1 MQTAWQKVQIARASN
16 RKTSLDYIEKIFDE
30 FIELHGDRNYRDDK
44 AMVCGLARI
53 GTQNYTVIA
62 EQKGRNTKENIE
74 RNFGMPNPES
84 YRKAIRIMK
93 QAEKFNRPVITFIDT
108 KGAYPGVEAEQ
119 RGQGEAIAKS
129 MFEMAKLTVPVIAI
143 VIGEGS
149 SGGALAIGVANKV
162 IMLENAIYSIL
173 SPEGYSSILWKDSS
187 RFKEAADRM
196 KLTANDLYDMG
207 IIETVIKESIENYT
221 KEKNQNIKKTM
232 DIEMFGKLSDA
243 FGPSGFEEDVIRTIA
258 DYCKEFDVENDAMNN
273 LYVRMPG
280 TKQDSRPV
288 IQLDAHLDA
297 CGFMVQNIQ
306 DNGCLGIIMLG
317 GFHLTS
323 LPAHA
328 VWIRTRSGKMVHGII
343 CAKPVHFMTTAE
355 RNGQTLEI
363 EKMYVDVGATSRE
376 EVENV
381 FGIHIGD
388 PMMPDVT
395 FEYDA
400 EHEICFGKAFD
411 NRAGCACIVDTMKQ
425 LEKEQASLAV
435 NVVGAFAA
443 QEEVGTRGAVVTSQ
457 IVKPDLAIVFE
468 GSPSD
473 DFFISAGQ
481 AQGCMKKGVQ
491 IRILDNSYISN
502 TQFISLA
509 EEVAAKCGIKYQESV
524 RRGGST
530 NAAKISVTGKAVPC
544 LVLGVPSRY
553 AHSHYNFCAKEDLEA
568 ASAMAANVIRALDEE
583 KIRHICH
590 QDVL

>member
-1 MQTAWQKVQIARASN
+1 
-16 RKTSLDYIEKIFDE
+16 
-30 FIELHGDRNYRDDK
+30 
-44 AMVCGLARI
+44 
-53 GTQNYTVIA
+53 
-62 EQKGRNTKENIE
+62 
-74 RNFGMPNPES
+74 
-84 YRKAIRIMK
+84 
-93 QAEKFNRPVITFIDT
+93 
-108 KGAYPGVEAEQ
+108 
-119 RGQGEAIAKS
+119 
-129 MFEMAKLTVPVIAI
+129 
-143 VIGEGS
+143 
-149 SGGALAIGVANKV
+149 
-162 IMLENAIYSIL
+162 
-173 SPEGYSSILWKDSS
+173 
-187 RFKEAADRM
+187 
-196 KLTANDLYDMG
+196 
-207 IIETVIKESIENYT
+207 
-221 KEKNQNIKKTM
+221 M

-280 TKQDSRPV
+280 TEQDSRPV

-355 RNGQTLEI
+355 RNSQTLEI

-473 DFFISAGQ
+473 YALACNVVGQ
-481 AQGCMKKGVQ
+481 AGK
-491 IRILDNSYISN
+491 RLHTDYIVYSAVDKFYHLGR
-502 TQFISLA
+502 QEPALA
-509 EEVAAKCGIKYQESV
+509 CY
-524 RRGGST
+524 
-530 NAAKISVTGKAVPC
+530 VTC
-544 LVLGVPSRY
+544 RY
-553 AHSHYNFCAKEDLEA
+553 N
-568 ASAMAANVIRALDEE
+568 ALD
-583 KIRHICH
+583 KLSHIAYLH
-590 QDVL
+590 KRAELSAFYRSLI

>member
-1 MQTAWQKVQIARASN
+1 
-16 RKTSLDYIEKIFDE
+16 
-30 FIELHGDRNYRDDK
+30 
-44 AMVCGLARI
+44 
-53 GTQNYTVIA
+53 
-62 EQKGRNTKENIE
+62 
-74 RNFGMPNPES
+74 
-84 YRKAIRIMK
+84 
-93 QAEKFNRPVITFIDT
+93 
-108 KGAYPGVEAEQ
+108 
-119 RGQGEAIAKS
+119 
-129 MFEMAKLTVPVIAI
+129 
-143 VIGEGS
+143 
-149 SGGALAIGVANKV
+149 
-162 IMLENAIYSIL
+162 
-173 SPEGYSSILWKDSS
+173 
-187 RFKEAADRM
+187 
-196 KLTANDLYDMG
+196 
-207 IIETVIKESIENYT
+207 
-221 KEKNQNIKKTM
+221 M

-355 RNGQTLEI
+355 RSSQTLEI

-411 NRAGCACIVDTMKQ
+411 NRAGCACIIDTMTR
-425 LEKEQASLAV
+425 LCGEKDQLAV
-435 NVVGAFAA
+435 RVTGAFAA
-443 QEEVGTRGAVVTSQ
+443 QEEVGTRGATVTSQ
-457 IVKPDLAIVFE
+457 IVRPDLAIVFE

-473 DFFISAGQ
+473 DFYFSA
-481 AQGCMKKGVQ
+481 AQTQGHMRGGVQ
-491 IRILDNSYISN
+491 IRRMDKSYISN
-502 TQFISLA
+502 PVFIEYA
-509 EEVAAKCGIKYQESV
+509 EELAKKFGIPFQETV

-530 NAAKISVTGKAVPC
+530 NAGKISLTAKAVPV

-553 AHSHYNFCAKEDLEA
+553 VHTHYNFCAKSDLEA
-568 ASAMAANVIRALDEE
+568 AADLAVEVTRGLDAE
-583 KIRHICH
+583 KIRHICR
-590 QDVL
+590 QDILK